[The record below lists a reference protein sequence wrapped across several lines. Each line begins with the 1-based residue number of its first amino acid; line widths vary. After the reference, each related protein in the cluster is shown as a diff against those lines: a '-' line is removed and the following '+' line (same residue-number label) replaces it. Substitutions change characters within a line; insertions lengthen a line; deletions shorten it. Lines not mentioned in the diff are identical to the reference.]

1 MTNRKRLYFVFLF
14 ISISALVASCSK
26 TQQPETSLPNSA
38 TSANVADSDV
48 NEHVKTALNQHS
60 ALKAFDIQVITLKGD
75 VRLIG
80 VVDTQAHI
88 DQAVAIARSADGAHT
103 IHNELTIKQ

>member
-1 MTNRKRLYFVFLF
+1 MSHRINFYFVFVA
-14 ISISALVASCSK
+14 ISISVITVSCSK
-26 TQQPETSLPNSA
+26 TEQPQTSLPNSA

-80 VVDTQAHI
+80 VVDSQAHI

>member
-1 MTNRKRLYFVFLF
+1 MSSRMKLSHILMVV
-14 ISISALVASCSK
+14 SICALTASCSK
-26 TQQPETSLPNSA
+26 TEQPISFTTNSTSS
-38 TSANVADSDV
+38 SNVADSDV
-48 NEHVKTALNQHS
+48 NEHVKTALNQNA

-88 DQAVAIARSADGAHT
+88 DQAEAIARSADGAHT
-103 IHNELTIKQ
+103 IHNELTIKP